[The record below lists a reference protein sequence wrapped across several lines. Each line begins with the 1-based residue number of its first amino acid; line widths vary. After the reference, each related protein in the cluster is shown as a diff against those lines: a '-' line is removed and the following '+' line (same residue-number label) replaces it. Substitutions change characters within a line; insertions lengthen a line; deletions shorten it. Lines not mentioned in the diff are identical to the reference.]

1 MKNKLASEPPD
12 DRLTLA
18 AILLSGAAL
27 FCLLAVLAV
36 TGLRLW
42 RPDAAA
48 EAVCRQFVRRYGAH
62 TIALMPVG
70 QNLRHS
76 DGRRPFVD
84 LRYDP
89 RLPLENPDDG
99 LVFPPQPARYVFS
112 APAPQDRRTGMS
124 ETE

>member
-1 MKNKLASEPPD
+1 MRNMLTSEPPD
-12 DRLTLA
+12 DRLTQA
-18 AILLSGAAL
+18 AILLGGAAV
-27 FCLLAVLAV
+27 FCLLAIFAV
-36 TGLRLW
+36 TGFRLW

-48 EAVCRQFVRRYGAH
+48 EAVCRQFVRQYGVH

-84 LRYDP
+84 LRHDP

-99 LVFPPQPARYVFS
+99 LVFPPQPARYFFS
-112 APAPQDRRTGMS
+112 APAPDERRTGMS
-124 ETE
+124 ITE